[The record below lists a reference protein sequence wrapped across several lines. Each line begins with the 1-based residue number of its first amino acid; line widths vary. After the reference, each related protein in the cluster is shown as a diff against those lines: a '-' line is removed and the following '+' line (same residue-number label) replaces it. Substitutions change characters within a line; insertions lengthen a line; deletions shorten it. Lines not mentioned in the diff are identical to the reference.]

1 MTQQWI
7 AAGLART
14 STIMQVETGLSMITQ
29 PERIKDYAARNGIR
43 IVHIYEE
50 PGVSGR
56 KAQRKVVERIMRDA
70 RAGKFNLLIVTD
82 VSRFFRNLEALISAI
97 RELKSYEVDFLSID
111 DGIDTRR
118 KDSWGN
124 ELIMVILGMLA
135 ELYTVQLAHN
145 TREGKYR
152 RFKLG
157 LWNGSIPFG
166 YCNGLCSQCTHP
178 NGQGYCPRFGG
189 PDLGD
194 GKNLILHPI
203 ESEGVRLAF
212 ELYATGDYSDN
223 DVAQTLADHVFRL
236 PDGDVRRFRVPRK
249 RLRKGEEKQASKE
262 GPNPYGYRPPYKDFI
277 RFLLQRPFYAGYV
290 TYAHEPPK
298 GAASRKPIIEENL
311 GAHPAIISR
320 QLFDQV
326 QDIRRSVGNN
336 SRRQGQAQR
345 REYPLSGV
353 LRCGQCGGA
362 MRGATA
368 NGGVRY
374 YLCSNRAD
382 KHRLPDGGFCTQPMV
397 RAEEAEAGVL
407 AFLQGFALPSDLRP
421 DVLAHCYL
429 DDDVEVID
437 HQRNKLI
444 AHIKRTTQLFEVG
457 VIPWDAFQQR
467 IAALRADIT
476 ALTPEQQVDAP
487 QAEAWLNDL
496 ASLWQ
501 AAQPHERKA
510 LAGVIFRSITVKGQ
524 ALTQFELRPFL
535 KQDNSDRRGQP

>member
-1 MTQQWI
+1 MTQPQWI

-29 PERIKDYAARNGIR
+29 PERIKDFAARNGIQ
-43 IVHIYEE
+43 IAHIYEE

-56 KAQRKVVERIMRDA
+56 QARRKVVERIMRDA

-97 RELKSYEVDFLSID
+97 RELKSYDVDFLSID

-124 ELIMVILGMLA
+124 ELVMVILGMLA

-194 GKNLILHPI
+194 GGSLVLHPI
-203 ESEGVRLAF
+203 EAEGVRLAF
-212 ELYATGDYSDN
+212 ELYATGEYSDN
-223 DVAQTLADHVFRL
+223 DVAQALAEHVIHL
-236 PDGDVRRFRVPRK
+236 PDGDVRRFRVPRRRAGK
-249 RLRKGEEKQASKE
+249 DQATCAD
-262 GPNPYGYRPPYKDFI
+262 GPNPYGYRPPYKDFV

-298 GAASRKPIIEENL
+298 GASSRKPIIEENL
-311 GAHPAIISR
+311 GVHPPVISR

-326 QDIRRSVGNN
+326 QQVRRSVGNN
-336 SRRQGQAQR
+336 SRRRGQGQR
-345 REYPLSGV
+345 REYPLTGV
-353 LRCGQCGGA
+353 LRCGRCGGP

-374 YLCSNRAD
+374 YLCANRAD

-397 RAEEAEAGVL
+397 RAQEVEAGGL
-407 AFLQGFALPSDLRP
+407 TFLQGFALPTPLRP

-429 DDDVEVID
+429 DDDAEVID
-437 HQRNKLI
+437 HQRNQLI

-467 IAALRADIT
+467 IAALRADIA

-496 ASLWQ
+496 AALWR
-501 AAQPHERKA
+501 AAEPRERRA
-510 LAGVIFRSITVKGQ
+510 LAGVIFRSITLTGQ
-524 ALTQFELRPFL
+524 TLTRFELRPFL
-535 KQDNSDRRGQP
+535 QEDNKDRSSQT